1 MSKHVEKAT
10 SEEIEKLRSVITD
23 MDSLAQEGFL
33 GIRSIAKLAL
43 LSLETPEGHRHIE
56 DVAQALN
63 TIWATAESM
72 GDCVK
77 SRAEDAGCN
86 YTDDSRDRRHA
97 AYMAA
102 MAKERQ
108 LSTLKQN
115 TDVANLP
122 PRDETGK
129 TRDELAA
136 LAKVS

>member
-1 MSKHVEKAT
+1 MSKHAEKAT

-23 MDSLAQEGFL
+23 MDALAQEGFL

-56 DVAQALN
+56 DVARALN
-63 TIWATAESM
+63 TIWSIAESI
-72 GDCVK
+72 GDCVI

-97 AYMAA
+97 AYIAA
-102 MAKERQ
+102 LAEERQ

-115 TDVANLP
+115 TDTANLP
-122 PRDETGK
+122 EREKGE

-136 LAKVS
+136 PAKVS

>member
-23 MDSLAQEGFL
+23 MDALAQEGFL

-56 DVAQALN
+56 DVARALN
-63 TIWATAESM
+63 TIWSIAESI
-72 GDCVK
+72 GDCVI

-97 AYMAA
+97 AYIAA
-102 MAKERQ
+102 LAEERQ
-108 LSTLKQN
+108 RARNDLN
-115 TDVANLP
+115 IVANLP
-122 PRDETGK
+122 PSEDHGK

-136 LAKVS
+136 PAKVS